1 MDNNDMLQQLQT
13 NKAALLRLLNSPD
26 GKKLV
31 ALLQQQAGSGNLK
44 RAAGEAARGD
54 TAGITQIL
62 QNLAKTPE
70 GAAVVQRINQSME
83 P

>member
-1 MDNNDMLQQLQT
+1 MDSNDVMKQLQA
-13 NKAALLRLLNSPD
+13 NKGALLQLMNSPD
-26 GKKLV
+26 GKRLV
-31 ALLQQQAGSGNLK
+31 QLINQQAGSGNLK

-62 QNLAKTPE
+62 QNLAETPE

>member
-1 MDNNDMLQQLQT
+1 MDNNDMLQQLRT

-62 QNLAKTPE
+62 QNLAETPE
-70 GAAVVQRINQSME
+70 GAAVVQRISQSME